1 MNDAA
6 SLGWL
11 IDELPDLICRYELD
25 GTLLFVNRAYAEYFG
40 STPDALVGRNFL
52 DLVPDRLRRQV
63 EDDIRSLHSLRP
75 DGPVAVNEHRSVDR
89 DGRVRWVQ
97 WTDKA
102 LFDETGRLREIVSVG
117 RDVTERRE
125 AEEQALFLASH
136 DPLTLLLNRRSLLAE
151 LDTALAEAR
160 RTGLAVGVVYLDVN
174 GFKEV
179 NDQLGHAAGDRI
191 LVEIGHRLRRGFRP
205 WDRVARIGGDE
216 FVVLC
221 GRVTMAEEV
230 DELAQRAQ
238 HLVNRAAADR
248 GGPPWGVSVGT
259 ACSSGNDDP
268 GSLLSRA
275 DRAMY
280 RNKAAGRRATG

>member
-1 MNDAA
+1 MNDVA

-25 GTLLFVNRAYAEYFG
+25 GTLLYVNRAYAEYFG
-40 STPDALVGRNFL
+40 SSPDALVGRNFL
-52 DLVPDRLRRQV
+52 DLVPVGLRHHV
-63 EDDIRSLHSLRP
+63 EEDVRSLLGLRP
-75 DGPVAVNEHRSVDR
+75 DEPVAVNEHRSVDR

-97 WTDKA
+97 WTDKG
-102 LFDETGRLREIVSVG
+102 LFDERGRLREVVSVG

-151 LDTALAEAR
+151 LDIALAEAR
-160 RTGLAVGVVYLDVN
+160 RTGLSVGVVYLDVN
-174 GFKEV
+174 GFKAV

-205 WDRVARIGGDE
+205 WDRVGRMGGDE

-221 GRVTMAEEV
+221 GRVGSR
-230 DELAQRAQ
+230 DEIDDLARRAQRLMNGSAT
-238 HLVNRAAADR
+238 D
-248 GGPPWGVSVGT
+248 GGPSWGVSVGT
-259 ACSSGNDDP
+259 ALSDGSDDP
-268 GSLLSRA
+268 DALLGRA

-280 RNKAAGRRATG
+280 RNKATGRSAE